1 MMTIKMRMTITNAK
15 LVTFTEEI
23 CNGKLPFL
31 YNVEPVITRK
41 SLNVFCKKVF
51 LEISQNSRENT
62 CVRVSFLIKL
72 QAQGQQLYQKR
83 DPGTGV
89 SL

>member
-1 MMTIKMRMTITNAK
+1 MTIKMRMTITNAK
-15 LVTFTEEI
+15 LVAFTEEI

>member
-15 LVTFTEEI
+15 LVTVIEEI
-23 CNGKLPFL
+23 CNGKLQFL
-31 YNVEPVITRK
+31 CSVEPGIIRK
-41 SLNVFCKKVF
+41 SLKVFCKKVF
-51 LEISQNSRENT
+51 LEISQNSQENT